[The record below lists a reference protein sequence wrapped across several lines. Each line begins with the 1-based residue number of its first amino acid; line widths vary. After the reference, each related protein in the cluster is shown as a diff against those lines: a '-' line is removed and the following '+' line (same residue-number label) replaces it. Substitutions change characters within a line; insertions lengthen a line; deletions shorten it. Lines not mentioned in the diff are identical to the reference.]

1 MIRLT
6 KFADYG
12 MLLMGQIAARQDQAL
27 SAHVLADETGV
38 PGPTVSKLL
47 GKFAKGGLLI
57 SHRGAQGG
65 FTLARSAHDISVAD
79 IVQAVEG
86 PIALTQCIEHGLGA
100 CGYETQ
106 CPSRMGWSRVNAAI
120 RGALEGITLAEMITP
135 LAFKEGDFREDGP
148 ALNRQ
153 EASTA

>member
-12 MLLMGQIAARQDQAL
+12 MLLMGQIAACQDHAL
-27 SAHVLADETGV
+27 SAQTLAETSGV
-38 PGPTVSKLL
+38 PAPTVSKLL
-47 GKFAKGGLLI
+47 GKLARAGLLD

-65 FTLARSAHDISVAD
+65 FTLARSAHDITVAE

-86 PIALTQCIEHGLGA
+86 PIALTDCIEHGLGA
-100 CGYETQ
+100 CGYETH

-120 RGALEGITLAEMITP
+120 RDALEGITLAEMITP
-135 LAFKEGDFREDGP
+135 VAF
-148 ALNRQ
+148 NRDAAMQ
-153 EASTA
+153 EEARA